1 MFQDFEY
8 KNLFAD
14 FDDIF
19 GAICNVVKTV
29 YEMPS
34 AVLKKLFPALD
45 R

>member
-1 MFQDFEY
+1 MFQDFGY

-34 AVLKKLFPALD
+34 AVLKKLFF
-45 R
+45 RFG